1 MRPLATDK
9 NDPDTPA
16 RIAAMREE
24 LQRSGWVE
32 DKNVQLDVR
41 MGMAT
46 ASTFGMMDAQK
57 MRPVRGV

>member
-1 MRPLATDK
+1 
-9 NDPDTPA
+9 
-16 RIAAMREE
+16 MREE
-24 LQRSGWVE
+24 LQRSGWIE

-57 MRPVRGV
+57 MGPVRGV